1 MSVTTYK
8 IQDNFMVANCIKCG
22 RRPVVAQDAYTWIVL
37 CPNAACNNSVEGKTA
52 NFKAWDEQNK
62 K

>member
-1 MSVTTYK
+1 LNAPTYK
-8 IQDNFMVANCIKCG
+8 IQDNFNVANCMKCG
-22 RRPVVAQDAYTWIVL
+22 RRPIVAQNDRSWIVL
-37 CPNAACNNSVEGKTA
+37 CPNPACNNSVEGKTV